1 MPVVKGRGSCV
12 PTMTT
17 VDPHNEATYHVCVV
31 KSDLREAE
39 IPKQKII
46 EEIEKRQFDAS
57 SVFAIKLALEEA
69 LTNAVKHGNCC
80 DPTKPVTVRYVVT
93 DDEIIVIVRDEG
105 EGFEPGKI
113 PDPTAPDR
121 LPLPNGRGI
130 MLLHAYLDKVEYR
143 DGGREVYM
151 LKRREPGPS

>member
-1 MPVVKGRGSCV
+1 
-12 PTMTT
+12 MTP
-17 VDPHNEATYHVCVV
+17 VDPHNESTYHICVV

-39 IPKQKII
+39 IPKKEILD
-46 EEIEKRQFDAS
+46 EIERHQFDEC
-57 SVFAIKLALEEA
+57 SVFAVKLALEEA

-80 DPTKPVTVRYVVT
+80 DPTKPVTVRYAVT

-105 EGFEPGKI
+105 EGFEPNKI

-121 LPLPNGRGI
+121 LPIPNGRGI
-130 MLLHAYLDKVEYR
+130 MLLNAYLDKVEYR

-151 LKRREPGPS
+151 LKRRVPGKS